1 MAAVPARMNPRPAVR
16 AAAAAT
22 GVALVCAAVAGCA
35 GGGPDRSGERRSA
48 ATTVPSGPTTSSTL
62 PAPDPGAGP
71 LCAVRAEWQAKADAL
86 DPRRVRTAAG
96 RREAFEVA
104 LGALRA
110 AAEVATPRIRPHIE
124 RVVSGYERARP
135 ILARH
140 RWDPSAVPARE
151 RKALDR
157 LDLGI
162 ATAQLDA
169 YVRVNCGSGRGS
181 SDVVG

>member
-1 MAAVPARMNPRPAVR
+1 MSRSRTAPVAALGAVLICS
-16 AAAAAT
+16 
-22 GVALVCAAVAGCA
+22 VLAGCA
-35 GGGPDRSGERRSA
+35 GGGEDDRADRRSPG
-48 ATTVPSGPTTSSTL
+48 TTVPSGPTTSTTL
-62 PAPDPGAGP
+62 PSPDPGAGP

-86 DPRRVRTAAG
+86 DPRRVRTPAG
-96 RREAFEVA
+96 RREAFELA

-140 RWDPSAVPARE
+140 RWDPSAVPSRE

-162 ATAQLDA
+162 ATEQLNA
-169 YVRVNCGSGRGS
+169 YVRVNCGPGRGPS
-181 SDVVG
+181 NVVG